1 MNSTSVL
8 FKLDCNRFDA
18 IPYFL
23 ILCQAEGINVILI
36 SLIFVHVYII
46 KNMNSPMI

>member
-1 MNSTSVL
+1 MNSIAIL
-8 FKLDCNRFDA
+8 FTLDCNRSDA

-23 ILCQAEGINVILI
+23 IFCQAEGTYVVLI

-46 KNMNSPMI
+46 KNMNNLMI